1 MNINSDTLKNN
12 KAIIIVGMFVLLA
25 IVTWVTPVS
34 EDADQEKEELVEE
47 NKTLKKIIA
56 DKADSLINAMS
67 KEDKENVKR
76 TNPSSAT
83 PTKNSMSL

>member
-47 NKTLKKIIA
+47 KHPAPQNEKNHYVRRVSNLPKHKRRMMPCNK
-56 DKADSLINAMS
+56 
-67 KEDKENVKR
+67 
-76 TNPSSAT
+76 
-83 PTKNSMSL
+83 KNSE